1 MARDLNFQMNRYRN
15 LNKSIN
21 IVNDAQPVIL
31 LKEHWSS
38 YELVVNDNASIRH
51 FINFK
56 NISQELIVYKKD
68 ERIDCNGLNLIK
80 GDYIKSIP
88 EKYMANYMDWAMRLC
103 QKRSCDL
110 LYINNFISMVDLKP
124 FTDTKKYDSIFFV
137 WPANTNDEAL
147 SQSKE
152 IMKEYP
158 NSEITI
164 YSVENTLSTDIT
176 NFKPLKTQ
184 IEDSLGYSFASEKNE
199 FVTRLKSPWVGKIY
213 TTMSHWLWAYNFL
226 LYKKWI

>member
-1 MARDLNFQMNRYRN
+1 MNRYRN

-21 IVNDAQPVIL
+21 IVNDAQPIVL

-38 YELVVNDNASIRH
+38 YELIVTDDGSLRH

-56 NISQELIVYKKD
+56 NNSQELIVYKKD
-68 ERIDCNGLNLIK
+68 KRIDCIGLNMFE
-80 GDYIKSIP
+80 GEYIKNIP

-110 LYINNFISMVDLKP
+110 LYINNFTSLFDLKP
-124 FTDTKKYDSIFFV
+124 FIDTKKYDSILFV
-137 WPANTNDEAL
+137 WPSDTNDEAL

-158 NSEITI
+158 NSDITI
-164 YSVENTLSTDIT
+164 YSVENNLSANIT
-176 NFKPLKTQ
+176 KLKSLKSQ
-184 IEDSLGYSFASEKNE
+184 IEDSLGYSIGSEKNE
-199 FVTRLKSPWVGKIY
+199 FVTYLGSPWGGKLY
-213 TTMSHWLWAYNFL
+213 TTMSHWLWTYNFL
-226 LYKKWI
+226 LHKKWI